1 MKSLNKLSRSEND
14 ILEKRRTSIWKM
26 NLSILSG
33 EQMKKREETF
43 KRRLDFFTNQEKVYD
58 DMSSQKEFFI
68 NKKRYL
74 MKLRNNL
81 AKTCMLINEGE
92 YKDIIN
98 NQNIDKLL
106 DLTYKVYLKILNTD
120 IPLEGKYCN
129 YLYDY
134 KCAKDDTTD

>member
-14 ILEKRRTSIWKM
+14 ILAKRRTSIWKM

-43 KRRLDFFTNQEKVYD
+43 KRRLDFFTNQQKVYD
-58 DMSSQKEFFI
+58 DMSLQKEFFI

-74 MKLRNNL
+74 MKLRNSL

-98 NQNIDKLL
+98 NKNIDKLL
-106 DLTYKVYLKILNTD
+106 ELTY
-120 IPLEGKYCN
+120 
-129 YLYDY
+129 
-134 KCAKDDTTD
+134 